1 MRKSNKGHINEM
13 MVFVAIVAILAAVV
27 VPKYLEARKMVRDQ
41 MPETSKRAHLCQKGE
56 MPALGNV
63 GFTEANQKIICI
75 KS

>member
-41 MPETSKRAHLCQKGE
+41 MPETSKRAHFCQKNE
-56 MPALGNV
+56 MPAIGNV
-63 GFTEANQKIICI
+63 GITEANQKIICV
-75 KS
+75 KF